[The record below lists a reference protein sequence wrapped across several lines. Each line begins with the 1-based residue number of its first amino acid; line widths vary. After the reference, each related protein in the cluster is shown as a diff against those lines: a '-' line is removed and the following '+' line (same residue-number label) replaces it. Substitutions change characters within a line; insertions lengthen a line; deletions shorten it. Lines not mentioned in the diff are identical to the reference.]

1 MKAIL
6 LLGVAATLAFGQGP
20 TRPKIV
26 GISHVALFTADVEK
40 SRGFYKGFLGFEE
53 PFDLKNPDGSLSLT
67 FIKINEHHYV
77 EVFPEKAPNTD
88 RLNHVS
94 LETDDIEGMRAY
106 LEAKGVK
113 VPAKAAKGR
122 IGNMSFN
129 VKDPDGNTLEFV
141 QYMEGGATLREKGK
155 YLGARRISDDMQHFG
170 ILVGALEPSLKFYVE
185 VLGLKE
191 SWRGSRDGK
200 TLSWVHV
207 QVPGGSDSIELM
219 LYETMPEP
227 TKRGT
232 AHHLCLYVPDIEKA
246 KAELE
251 TRAAGAGYT
260 RPLEIRTGINRRRQL
275 NLYDPDGTRVEL
287 MEPHTVDG
295 KAVLSS
301 DAAPPVG
308 RR

>member
-1 MKAIL
+1 MNTL
-6 LLGVAATLAFGQGP
+6 LLFGLAAALAFGQEAA
-20 TRPKIV
+20 RPKIV

-53 PFDLKNPDGSLSLT
+53 PYDLKNPDGSLSLT
-67 FIKINEHHYV
+67 FIKVNEHHYV
-77 EVFPEKAPNTD
+77 EIFPERAPNTD
-88 RLNHVS
+88 RLNHIS
-94 LETDDIEGMRAY
+94 LETDDIEAMRAY
-106 LEAKGVK
+106 LAGKGVP
-113 VPAKAAKGR
+113 VPAKASKGR

-141 QYMEGGATLREKGK
+141 EYMEGGATLREKGK
-155 YLGARRISDDMQHFG
+155 FLGARRISSEMQHLG
-170 ILVGALEPSLKFYVE
+170 VLVGGLEASLKFYVE

-219 LYETMPEP
+219 LYETLPEP
-227 TKRGT
+227 ARRGT

-251 TRAAGAGYT
+251 SRAASAGYT

-295 KAVLSS
+295 KPAVSS
-301 DAAPPVG
+301 NAPPP
-308 RR
+308 R

>member
-1 MKAIL
+1 MNAL
-6 LLGVAATLAFGQGP
+6 LLFGFAAALTFGQQSP
-20 TRPKIV
+20 QPKIV

-53 PFDLKNPDGSLSLT
+53 PYDLKNADGSLSLT

-77 EVFPEKAPNTD
+77 EIFPERAPNTD

-94 LETDDIEGMRAY
+94 LETEDIEGMRSY
-106 LEAKGVK
+106 LAGKGVQ
-113 VPAKAAKGR
+113 VPAKASKGR

-141 QYMEGGATLREKGK
+141 EYMEGGATLREKGK
-155 YLGARRISDDMQHFG
+155 FLGARRISSDMQHFG
-170 ILVGALEPSLKFYVE
+170 VLVGSLEASLKFYVE

-219 LYETMPEP
+219 LYETLPEP

-232 AHHLCLYVPDIEKA
+232 AHHLCLYVPDIEKS

-251 TRAAGAGYT
+251 SRAASAGYT

-295 KAVLSS
+295 KPAPSS
-301 DAAPPVG
+301 NAPPP
-308 RR
+308 R